1 MGQTENSNGPGEN
14 DAPHPGDLAE
24 ELLLLF
30 GPTTRLRRPRSC
42 WSACI
47 QGMRRALIASALAV
61 ALVLGWVGGLT
72 LYDFLERNQKSLNRT
87 IALNMVVDR
96 IIRAESNGDPNAKN
110 KRSTASG
117 AGQFLEGT
125 WLDMLRIYRPDLASR
140 GDKEALELRWDPV
153 LAREVTLRFAE
164 RNAALLRGRG
174 LPVTPGTLYLS
185 HFAGGAGAIALLK
198 APAHSD
204 AAAVMAG
211 ADSTGRTTR
220 EKIVKANP
228 FLDKFTVAD
237 LKDWGDRKMRSYA
250 AEKTGS
256 SAGRGPDWDTV
267 LSKK

>member
-1 MGQTENSNGPGEN
+1 MGHTSKDHGEN
-14 DAPHPGDLAE
+14 GAPLAGDLAD
-24 ELLLLF
+24 ELLLLGGHTTPLHRRSSP
-30 GPTTRLRRPRSC
+30 GPA
-42 WSACI
+42 WI
-47 QGMRRALIASALAV
+47 QGMHRALITSALAA

-72 LYDFLERNQKSLNRT
+72 LYDLLDRNRESLNRT
-87 IALNMVVDR
+87 IAINLVVDR

-125 WLDMLRIYRPDLASR
+125 WLHMLRIYRPDLASR
-140 GDKEALELRWDPV
+140 GDKEALELRFDPV

-164 RNAALLRGRG
+164 RNAALLRVRG

-256 SAGRGPDWDTV
+256 SLGRGPDWDMV
-267 LSKK
+267 LRKQ